1 MSPADDTRTR
11 EVRAAARAWLIR
23 LRSGEATQDDIEAYR
38 RWCDEHPEHARMAHI
53 LSEAWSTL
61 NTVAAQL
68 IEEHPDEHPTSARSR
83 ALVAKDAHPLRP
95 GRRAF
100 VGFALAAGASWLALR
115 PPLQLWPSLGDFAAD
130 YRTGTGQHRQV
141 ALSDRVMVEMN
152 TQTRI
157 NLLPAQTAQSGSAA
171 LHGVELLAGEAEIT
185 AGTPGS
191 GAGTWPIRPVVVAAG
206 RGRLQASVARFDIRR
221 TGDEV
226 CVTCVSGSVALEH
239 PLQRLTL
246 VAAQQV
252 VFDDNHV
259 RPVSQVDPA
268 AVTAWRRGL
277 LMFNR
282 VPLAGVVDE
291 INRYR
296 PGKLILRK
304 AEVAN
309 SLVQAQVSLAR
320 LDDAIDML
328 GNVYDM
334 HVTRLPGNIAL
345 LG

>member
-1 MSPADDTRTR
+1 MSRVDDARTR
-11 EVRAAARAWLIR
+11 EVRATARAWLIR
-23 LRSGEATQDDIEAYR
+23 LRSGEATEDDIEAYR
-38 RWCDEHPEHARMAHI
+38 RWCAEHPEHARMARI

-68 IEEHPDEHPTSARSR
+68 IEENPDEHPKSARSR
-83 ALVAKDAHPLRP
+83 AHFASGAHPLRP

-115 PPLQLWPSLGDFAAD
+115 PPLQLWPALGDFAAD
-130 YRTGTGQHRQV
+130 YRTGTGQQRLV

-157 NLLPAQTAQSGSAA
+157 NLLPAQVAQSGNIAQHA
-171 LHGVELLAGEAEIT
+171 IELLAGEAEVT
-185 AGTPGS
+185 AGAPGI
-191 GAGTWPIRPVVVAAG
+191 GRTDPIRPIVVVAG

-221 TGDEV
+221 TGDAV
-226 CVTCVSGSVALEH
+226 CVTCISGSIAFEH

-246 VAAQQV
+246 VAAQQI
-252 VFDDNHV
+252 VFDDDNV
-259 RPVSQVDPA
+259 RPVSQVNPA

-282 VPLAGVVDE
+282 VPLADVVDE

-304 AEVAN
+304 ADVGN

-334 HVTRLPGNIAL
+334 HVTRLPGNIVL